1 MLTQV
6 SIFIIAIAFAVL
18 VIFLIKTLKAA
29 QGSLDKVTQ
38 TLQDVQKTIDE
49 LSYEVKQTV
58 RHANDITADVDHK
71 LKQVEPVMESVRNL
85 GEVLS
90 EVTLAAKQAST
101 ALMTRFQ
108 KSHSAASNTSRTDH
122 AIKATTPN
130 RPLTATE
137 RTVQSYNATYEE
149 PAAKPGKNWL
159 GYVDIAAGVWQK
171 MRQ

>member
-1 MLTQV
+1 MLTQI

-29 QGSLDKVTQ
+29 QGSLDKVTL
-38 TLQDVQKTIDE
+38 TLQDVQKTVDE

-71 LKQVEPVMESVRNL
+71 LKQIEPVMESVKNL

-108 KSHSAASNTSRTDH
+108 KPHNTAD
-122 AIKATTPN
+122 

-149 PAAKPGKNWL
+149 PAAKSAKNWL
-159 GYVDIAAGVWQK
+159 SYVDIAASLWQK

>member
-18 VIFLIKTLKAA
+18 VIYLIKTLKAA

-38 TLQDVQKTIDE
+38 TLQEVQKTVDE

-71 LKQVEPVMESVRNL
+71 LKQVEPVMESVKNL

-101 ALMTRFQ
+101 ALMTRLQ
-108 KSHSAASNTSRTDH
+108 KARSTASSTSRTEK
-122 AIKATTPN
+122 AIKSTTSN

-137 RTVQSYNATYEE
+137 RTVQSYNATYGE
-149 PAAKPGKNWL
+149 PAGKPAKNWL

>member
-29 QGSLDKVTQ
+29 QGSLEKATQ
-38 TLQDVQKTIDE
+38 TLQDVQKTVDE

-71 LKQVEPVMESVRNL
+71 LKQVEPVMESVKNL
-85 GEVLS
+85 GEVLN
-90 EVTLAAKQAST
+90 EVTLAAKQASA
-101 ALMTRFQ
+101 ALITRFQ
-108 KSHSAASNTSRTDH
+108 KPHHTVDKKTGTETAIKSAASNRPQTS
-122 AIKATTPN
+122 
-130 RPLTATE
+130 TE
-137 RTVQSYNATYEE
+137 RTVHSYNATYEE
-149 PAAKPGKNWL
+149 PAAKPAKNWL

>member
-1 MLTQV
+1 MLTQI

-38 TLQDVQKTIDE
+38 TLQDVQKTVDE
-49 LSYEVKQTV
+49 LSCEVKQTIRYV
-58 RHANDITADVDHK
+58 NDITVDVDHK
-71 LKQVEPVMESVRNL
+71 LKQVEPVIESVKNL

-101 ALMTRFQ
+101 ALMTWFQ
-108 KSHSAASNTSRTDH
+108 KPHNTADKTFGTEA
-122 AIKATTPN
+122 AIKSVTPD
-130 RPLTATE
+130 RPFTATG
-137 RTVQSYNATYEE
+137 RTAQGYNATYEG
-149 PAAKPGKNWL
+149 PAAKPVKNWL
-159 GYVDIAAGVWQK
+159 SYVDIAASLWQK

>member
-1 MLTQV
+1 MLTQI

-18 VIFLIKTLKAA
+18 VIFLIKTLKAV

-38 TLQDVQKTIDE
+38 TLQDVQKTVDE

-71 LKQVEPVMESVRNL
+71 LKQVEPVMESVKNL

-90 EVTLAAKQAST
+90 EVTLAAKQASS

-108 KSHSAASNTSRTDH
+108 KPHNTADKTSNAETANKSV
-122 AIKATTPN
+122 TPD

-137 RTVQSYNATYEE
+137 RTVKSYNATYEE
-149 PAAKPGKNWL
+149 PVGKPAKNWL
-159 GYVDIAAGVWQK
+159 SYVDIAASLWQK

>member
-1 MLTQV
+1 M
-6 SIFIIAIAFAVL
+6 
-18 VIFLIKTLKAA
+18 
-29 QGSLDKVTQ
+29 
-38 TLQDVQKTIDE
+38 
-49 LSYEVKQTV
+49 
-58 RHANDITADVDHK
+58 
-71 LKQVEPVMESVRNL
+71 
-85 GEVLS
+85 
-90 EVTLAAKQAST
+90 TLAAKQAST

-108 KSHSAASNTSRTDH
+108 KSHSAASNTSRTDN
-122 AIKATTPN
+122 AIKATTPS

>member
-85 GEVLS
+85 GRYS
-90 EVTLAAKQAST
+90 AK
-101 ALMTRFQ
+101 
-108 KSHSAASNTSRTDH
+108 
-122 AIKATTPN
+122 
-130 RPLTATE
+130 
-137 RTVQSYNATYEE
+137 
-149 PAAKPGKNWL
+149 
-159 GYVDIAAGVWQK
+159 
-171 MRQ
+171 